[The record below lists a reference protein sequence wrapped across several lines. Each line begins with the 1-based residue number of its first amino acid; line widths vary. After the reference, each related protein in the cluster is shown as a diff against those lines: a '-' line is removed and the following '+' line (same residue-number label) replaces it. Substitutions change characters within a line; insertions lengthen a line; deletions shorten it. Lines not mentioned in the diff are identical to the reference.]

1 MFDIQRFADT
11 VSSSREGKLVISF
24 YDSDDRTVTI
34 DNPKSNLTAAQIN
47 AFVETMKT
55 DQPVIGDRSGASVVG
70 ASSFKIV
77 EKTETK
83 LDLS

>member
-1 MFDIQRFADT
+1 MFEIQLFADT

-24 YDSDDRTVTI
+24 YDGDDRTVTI

-47 AFVETMKT
+47 SFVEQMKT
-55 DQPVIGDRSGASVVG
+55 DQPVIGDKTGASIVG
-70 ASSFKIV
+70 AASFKII